1 MGSVS
6 SIPSQHALLRDL
18 PGPSRNKLLACLDLV
33 EVPLGELPFTV
44 RGRDV
49 AYLPL
54 NCVLAN
60 ETVNEQGDS
69 AFQAFATGVHIFGL
83 LKDIFPDVNQRLTVV
98 GKGYVLRGW
107 RDQVYKTITEIGIKQ
122 QFEGATLLGMLELN
136 RRNSI
141 CATAHYATNRVARL
155 LIEANQTFGNGRD
168 ITISHKTLGRL
179 LGVRREGV
187 SRAIESLHREKIITS
202 HRTRVVVNDLSKLKD
217 EACGCWESAS
227 KTLAQYRDAFLSI
240 QTMIALTGCN
250 VFEASSDFSVLA
262 VLL

>member
-6 SIPSQHALLRDL
+6 SIASQHALLRDL
-18 PGPSRNKLLACLDLV
+18 PEPSRNKVLECLQLDA
-33 EVPLGELPFTV
+33 VPLGELPFTV

-54 NCVLAN
+54 NCVFAN

-83 LKDIFPDVNQRLTVV
+83 MNAIVPGFKQRLTVV
-98 GKGYVLRGW
+98 GEGYVLRGW
-107 RDQVYKTITEIGIKQ
+107 RDQVYETITEIGINQ
-122 QFEGATLLGMLELN
+122 QFEKATLLGMLDLN

-141 CATAHYATNRVARL
+141 CATVHCATDRVARL
-155 LIEANQTFGNGRD
+155 LIEANHTFGNGRD

-179 LGVRREGV
+179 LGIRREAV
-187 SRAIESLHREKIITS
+187 SRSIESLHREKIITS
-202 HRTRVVVNDLSKLKD
+202 NRTRIAVNDLSKLKD
-217 EACGCWESAS
+217 MACGCWESAS
-227 KTLAQYRDAFLSI
+227 KTLAQYRDAFRRI
-240 QTMIALTGCN
+240 ATKIALAGCY
-250 VFEASSDFSVLA
+250 VSEASSDFKGLA